1 MEHLLSPDTARSIL
15 DTLALFLLAS
25 ALGLVLA
32 YRIDYSIGLLGIQG
46 LLLTAVAA
54 TSALVEFSLHT
65 VLALLVT
72 FAVKVVAIPLV
83 LRRSLR
89 PIALKH
95 ESEFV
100 IAPRLALLAAI
111 GLVFVAYYVASPLRV
126 LDQRFSPN
134 ALPAALGLLLIGL
147 FCMLTRRTALS
158 QVIGLVCLENGIY
171 FAAIIATNGLP
182 LAVELGVAIDV
193 LIGVVVMT
201 EVSREM
207 HRTFDTINTDRL
219 RSLRG

>member
-1 MEHLLSPDTARSIL
+1 MLHMLNPDTARSAL
-15 DTLALFLLAS
+15 DTLALLLLAT
-25 ALGLVLA
+25 AIGLVMA
-32 YRIDYSIGLLGIQG
+32 YRIDYAIALLAAQG
-46 LLLTAVAA
+46 ALLTTVAA
-54 TSALVEFSLHT
+54 TSALVELGLHT
-65 VLALLVT
+65 VLAAVVT

-89 PIALKH
+89 PVALKR
-95 ESEFV
+95 EVEFV
-100 IAPRLALLAAI
+100 ISPRLALLVAVA
-111 GLVFVAYYVASPLRV
+111 LVFVAYYVAGPLGV
-126 LDQRFSPN
+126 LDDRFSPN
-134 ALPAALGLLLIGL
+134 ALPAALALLLIGL

-171 FAAIIATNGLP
+171 LAAIIATNGLP
-182 LAVELGVAIDV
+182 LVVELGVAIDV

-201 EVSREM
+201 EVSREL